1 MSANVV
7 SLTEVSLFLHH
18 IDALR
23 MIVDIQ
29 PVTHILAVAVHRKL
43 LALQRIVD
51 NQRDQLLRK
60 LIRSVI
66 VGTVRDVR
74 RELVGI
80 NVCLYQHI

>member
-1 MSANVV
+1 
-7 SLTEVSLFLHH
+7 
-18 IDALR
+18 
-23 MIVDIQ
+23 MIVNIQ
-29 PVTHILAVAVHRKL
+29 PVTHILAIAVYRKL

-51 NQRDQLLRK
+51 NQRDQLLRE

-74 RELVGI
+74 RELVSI